1 MWLRTKRCAI
11 SRLQPFIFARK
22 TLYVAKTF
30 ILLLALLALAAGV
43 TPPAEMPD
51 TTTIPPSPQR
61 SGDPEAGYRYLLYGD
76 MVGHGIPIGVYRKVN
91 KTVSPDDL
99 GRTGDSQ
106 GIPFMFNVVETANGV
121 KVVAPTCLTCHAEKL
136 NGQLIVGLGN
146 NTYDHTREQSGTFRA
161 SDIMLQVGYGKN
173 SAEWAAYSPLSR
185 GYKAVG
191 PYIRTAVR
199 GINPADKI
207 FAALAAHRK
216 ADDLSWLDEPQFT
229 IPTEVVP
236 TDVPAWWLLK
246 KKNALYYNALGRGDF
261 ARLSAASGM
270 LTMTDSTEARRV
282 DAHMVDVIAWIRTL
296 EPPRYPFPID
306 AQLAARGQ
314 VIFEDNCSECHGSYG
329 DTPTYPNRVVELATI
344 GTDPLL
350 ADVYQK
356 YPEYHSWYNASWYA
370 QEPNKAELIPTDGY
384 IAPPLDGVWA
394 TAPYLHNGSVPT
406 IEDLLNSTQRP
417 TYWRRSF
424 DNSDYDPAKLG
435 WRYTVETARKKN
447 ETYDTTLPGYGNGGH
462 TFGDRLSA
470 DERQAV
476 LEYLKT
482 L

>member
-1 MWLRTKRCAI
+1 
-11 SRLQPFIFARK
+11 
-22 TLYVAKTF
+22 VAKTF
-30 ILLLALLALAAGV
+30 VLLLALCALAAGA
-43 TPPAEMPD
+43 PSPAEMPG
-51 TTTIPPSPQR
+51 TITIPPAPQR

-76 MVGHGIPIGVYRKVN
+76 MVGHGIPLAVYRKVT
-91 KTVSPDDL
+91 KTASPDDL

-106 GIPFMFNVVETANGV
+106 GISFTFNVVDAPNGV

-146 NTYDHTREQSGTFRA
+146 NTTDHTREQSATFRA
-161 SDIMLQVGYGKN
+161 SDIMLQVGYGQN
-173 SAEWAAYSPLSR
+173 SAEWAAYFPFSR

-191 PYIRTAVR
+191 PYIITAVR
-199 GINPADKI
+199 GPNPADKI

-216 ADDLSWLDEPQFT
+216 ADDLSWLDEPQFKT
-229 IPTEVVP
+229 PTEVVP

-261 ARLSAASGM
+261 ARLASASGM
-270 LTMTDSTEARRV
+270 LTMTDSSEARRV

-306 AQLAARGQ
+306 AQLAAQGR
-314 VIFEDNCSECHGSYG
+314 VIFENTCSKCHGTYG
-329 DTPTYPNRVVELATI
+329 DTPEYPNRVVELATI

-350 ADVYQK
+350 AEVYQK
-356 YPEYHSWYNASWYA
+356 YPEYHNWYNASWYA
-370 QEPNKAELIPTDGY
+370 QEPYKAEMIPTDGY

-406 IEDLLNSTQRP
+406 IEDLLNSPQRP
-417 TYWRRSF
+417 AYWQRTF

-435 WRYTVETARKKN
+435 WRYTSKTAKKN
-447 ETYDTTLPGYGNGGH
+447 KEIYDTTLPGYGNSGH
-462 TFGDRLSA
+462 TFGDKLSPE
-470 DERQAV
+470 ERRAV

>member
-1 MWLRTKRCAI
+1 MAK
-11 SRLQPFIFARK
+11 IFA
-22 TLYVAKTF
+22 
-30 ILLLALLALAAGV
+30 LLLALCALVPGV
-43 TPPAEMPD
+43 PPPVEMPG
-51 TTTIPPSPQR
+51 TATIPPSPQR
-61 SGDPEAGYRYLLYGD
+61 SGDPDAGYRYLLYGD
-76 MVGHGIPIGVYRKVN
+76 MVGHGIPLDVYRKVN
-91 KTVSPDDL
+91 KTASPDDL
-99 GRTGDSQ
+99 GRPGDSQ
-106 GIPFMFNVVETANGV
+106 GIPFAFNVVETANGV

-146 NTYDHTREQSGTFRA
+146 TTTDYTREQSGTFRA

-173 SAEWAAYSPLSR
+173 SAEWAAYYPLSR
-185 GYKAVG
+185 GFKAVG
-191 PYIRTAVR
+191 PYIRTAAR
-199 GINPADKI
+199 GVNPADKI

-216 ADDLSWLDEPQFT
+216 ADDLSWLDEPQFAV
-229 IPTEVVP
+229 PAEVVP

-282 DAHMVDVIAWIRTL
+282 DARMVDVIAWIRTL
-296 EPPRYPFPID
+296 EPPRYPFPVD
-306 AQLAARGQ
+306 TQLAAKGQ
-314 VIFEDNCSECHGSYG
+314 VIFEDNCSECHGAYG
-329 DTPTYPNRVVELATI
+329 EAPTYPNRVVELGTI

-350 ADVYQK
+350 AEVYRK
-356 YPEYHSWYNASWYA
+356 YPEYHTWYNSSWYA
-370 QEPNKAELIPTDGY
+370 QEPHKAELIPTNGY

-406 IEDLLNSTQRP
+406 IEDLLNSPQRP
-417 TYWRRSF
+417 AYWRRSF
-424 DNSDYDPAKLG
+424 DSSDYDSAKLG
-435 WRYTVETARKKN
+435 WRYTVETAQKKK
-447 ETYDTTLPGYGNGGH
+447 ETWDTTLPGYGNGGH

-470 DERQAV
+470 EERRAV

>member
-1 MWLRTKRCAI
+1 M
-11 SRLQPFIFARK
+11 
-22 TLYVAKTF
+22 AKTYVF
-30 ILLLALLALAAGV
+30 LIALIALAAGV
-43 TPPAEMPD
+43 PPATEMPG
-51 TTTIPPSPQR
+51 TATIPPAPQR

-76 MVGHGIPIGVYRKVN
+76 MVGHGIPLDVYRKVN
-91 KTVSPDDL
+91 KTASLDDL

-106 GIPFMFNVVETANGV
+106 GIPFAFNVVETANGV

-146 NTYDHTREQSGTFRA
+146 TTTDYTREQSGTFRA

-173 SAEWAAYSPLSR
+173 SAEWAAYYPLSR
-185 GYKAVG
+185 GFKAVG
-191 PYIRTAVR
+191 PYIRTAAR
-199 GINPADKI
+199 GVNPADKI

-216 ADDLSWLDEPQFT
+216 ADDLSWLDEPQFAV
-229 IPTEVVP
+229 PAEVVP

-306 AQLAARGQ
+306 AQLAAKGQ
-314 VIFEDNCSECHGSYG
+314 VIFEDNCSECHGTYG

-350 ADVYQK
+350 AELYQK
-356 YPEYHSWYNASWYA
+356 YPEYHSWYNSSWYA
-370 QEPNKAELIPTDGY
+370 QEPHKAELIPTNGY

-406 IEDLLNSTQRP
+406 VEDLLNSTQRP
-417 TYWRRSF
+417 AYWRRSF
-424 DNSDYDPAKLG
+424 DSEDYDPVKIG
-435 WRYTVETARKKN
+435 WRYSVETTQKKK
-447 ETYDTTLPGYGNGGH
+447 ETWDATLPGYGNGGH

-470 DERQAV
+470 EERRAV